1 MVRVRRLLAEFFLD
15 IIVSLRRRVLCAI
28 NANTLWYV
36 PGRVIQ
42 MGDVGDVAEL
52 LNVDYWRQGE
62 WMNYDVKARLLNDLA
77 HHFPDVDTVLFTSH
91 RDQAKTGHGCSQEL
105 ISLRTSSWNPFGCPE
120 HPFLRRGNPPTP
132 CTCRVADRVSCG
144 GTGHYEC
151 TNDWINEH
159 KIIC

>member
-1 MVRVRRLLAEFFLD
+1 MPRGTRPPRAARFTAPALLARTEA
-15 IIVSLRRRVLCAI
+15 S
-28 NANTLWYV
+28 
-36 PGRVIQ
+36 
-42 MGDVGDVAEL
+42 
-52 LNVDYWRQGE
+52 
-62 WMNYDVKARLLNDLA
+62 
-77 HHFPDVDTVLFTSH
+77 
-91 RDQAKTGHGCSQEL
+91 DQAKTGHGCSQEL